1 MLQPTDTSEK
11 ALQKLIVKHL
21 VDEHKYRETDSN
33 EFDREFCLN
42 YNELMEFIRETQ
54 VDAYNQIQA
63 KGNRNFL
70 VRVDKKIQELGVIG
84 ALRKG
89 ISYQDKTVFLY
100 YPEPNSTYNRK
111 DLVKYEANIFSVTQE
126 LIYTDNNK
134 NRLDLTICLNGL
146 PILTMELKNA
156 FTYQAVQ
163 NAIKQYMYDRNPK
176 DKLFN
181 LGRCM
186 VHFAVDTTQIYM
198 AGSLAGPNTVFF
210 PFNKGQN
217 DGKPQGPFG
226 AGNPINPNGI
236 KTSYLWEEILA
247 KNSLANIVEKFATLL
262 SEKNEETGK
271 VKQIQIFPRYHQLN
285 VVREILK
292 DAKAKGVGQRYLIQH
307 SAGSGK
313 TNSISWLAHQLVG
326 LFSKDNTT
334 PLFDSVLVVTDR
346 IVLDEQIRK
355 NIKQFA
361 QVKKVVEGITGNSK
375 DIKELDPTEENFSK
389 STHMRLALANNKK
402 IITCTVGTFPFALKG
417 IQDMQTK
424 NVAIIIDEAH
434 SSQSGEAAAS
444 MNALFADINADE
456 LPKDEEGNISTE
468 DLLNYLVESRKMLP
482 NASYFAFT
490 ATPKNKTSETFGI
503 PVEIDN
509 GDGTVRKEFYPFHSY
524 SMKQAIEEEFI
535 LDVLQNYTTIKSY
548 YKIKKDGTADEYKI
562 YETIEANKK
571 IRSYVEGH
579 ETAIK
584 DKAKIMVDHFNQH
597 VRMRIGNKAKAMVA
611 CKSIESAMKY
621 KEAIDSYL
629 KEINSPFNTIV
640 AFSGKK
646 KHWATGI
653 ELTEEKMND
662 FADGIND
669 IPMQFKKDENRFLIV
684 ANKYQTGFDEPLLH
698 TMYVDKQLSDIQA
711 VQTLSRLNRAKKPEK
726 KETFVLDFFNSADDI
741 QRAFQP
747 YYTTTILSNE
757 TDADKLNDLQD
768 DLDGVQIYDE
778 EIVTEFFKDYY
789 DKTTDRSKLDSL
801 IDKVVRNFNE
811 DLIKDQQIE
820 FKGNAKSFVR
830 TYSYLSRIISFN
842 KPYWEM
848 LWLFLKHLLPHL
860 KIEEDKDEDNI
871 LEAIDMA
878 SYRSSTIAANQQIV
892 LEGNEGYINP
902 IPVSKGGGSLT
913 PDFEDLA
920 TIVDAFNR
928 RFGDIDWG
936 EGVSKEDAED
946 ILTNV
951 IPKKLEEDKDAL
963 LAILNSDKSNA
974 REESNNLVKG
984 LMQGMM
990 FTNTAIYKK
999 YADDDNFRS
1008 RYQEFIFDV
1017 IWMNSTQLKNQ
1028 QRIDK

>member
-1 MLQPTDTSEK
+1 MQSTDTSEK
-11 ALQKLIVKHL
+11 GLQQHIVNYL
-21 VDEHKYRETDSN
+21 VEERNYRETDSN
-33 EFDREFCLN
+33 EFDREFCMN
-42 YNELMEFIRETQ
+42 TAYLMEFIRETQ
-54 VDAYNQIQA
+54 LDAYTQIQA
-63 KGNRNFL
+63 KGERSFL
-70 VRVDKKIQELGVIG
+70 VRVDKKIQELGIVG

-89 ISYQDKTVFLY
+89 VSFQDKTVFLF
-100 YPEPNSTYNRK
+100 YPEPNSTYNPK
-111 DLVKYEANIFSVTQE
+111 DVVKFQSNIFSVTQE
-126 LIYTDNNK
+126 LIYSDNNK
-134 NRLDLTICLNGL
+134 NRLDLTVFINGL

-156 FTYQAVQ
+156 FTHQAVQ
-163 NAIKQYMYDRNPK
+163 NAIKQYMNDRNPK
-176 DKLFN
+176 DKIFN

-198 AGSLAGPNTVFF
+198 AGSLAGSNTVFF

-236 KTSYLWEEILA
+236 KTSYLWEEILT
-247 KNSLANIVEKFATLL
+247 KYSISNIVEKFATLL
-262 SEKNEETGK
+262 TEKNEETGK
-271 VKQIQIFPRYHQLN
+271 SKQLQIFPRYHQLK
-285 VVREILK
+285 VVRELLK
-292 DAKAKGVGQRYLIQH
+292 DAKEKGVGQRYLIQH

-326 LFSKDNTT
+326 LFNQDNTT

-361 QVKKVVEGITGNSK
+361 QVKKVVEGITGSAK
-375 DIKELDPTEENFSK
+375 DIKELDPTEENYSK

-444 MNALFADINADE
+444 MNALFADINVDDI
-456 LPKDEEGNISTE
+456 PKDEEGNIATE

-490 ATPKNKTSETFGI
+490 ATPKNKTSETFGTA
-503 PVEIDN
+503 VEKEN
-509 GDGTVRKEFYPFHSY
+509 ADGTKRKEFYPFHTY

-548 YKIKKDGTADEYKI
+548 YKIKKDGQADENKI
-562 YETIEANKK
+562 YETLEANKK

-584 DKAKIMVDHFNQH
+584 DKSRIIVDHFNEH
-597 VRMRIGNKAKAMVA
+597 VRMRIGNKAKTMVA

-621 KEAIDSYL
+621 KEAIDEYL
-629 KEINSPFNTIV
+629 KEINSSYKTIV

-646 KHWATGI
+646 KHWATGV
-653 ELTEEKMND
+653 ELTEEKMNN
-662 FADGIND
+662 FPDGNND
-669 IPMQFKKDENRFLIV
+669 IPAQFKKDEYRFLIV
-684 ANKYQTGFDEPLLH
+684 ANKYQTGFDEPMLH

-726 KETFVLDFFNSADDI
+726 KETFVLDFFNATDDI

-757 TDADKLNDLQD
+757 TDTDKLNDLQD
-768 DLDGVQIYDE
+768 ELEETQIYDN
-778 EIVTEFFKDYY
+778 EIISDFFKDYY
-789 DKTTDRSKLDSL
+789 DKTTDRSKLDYL

-811 DLIKDQQIE
+811 DLIKDQQIA

-848 LWLFLKHLLPHL
+848 LWLFLKHLLPLL
-860 KIEEDKDEDNI
+860 KIEDNSEEDNI

-878 SYRSSTIAANQQIV
+878 SYRSSIIAANQIIA

-902 IPVSKGGGSLT
+902 IPVSQGGSGPT

-928 RFGDIDWG
+928 RFGDIEWSD
-936 EGVSKEDAED
+936 GVSKEDAEE

-951 IPKKLEEDKDAL
+951 IPKKLEEDRNAL

-974 REESNNLVKG
+974 REESNNLVKA

-999 YADDDNFRS
+999 YADDDNFRN

-1017 IWMNSTQLKNQ
+1017 LWSNANVLKTKNQ
-1028 QRIDK
+1028 